1 MKKFTFYI
9 GFHSP
14 DTKVKEEIVF
24 KNEEFE
30 DRGRALKLLR
40 ALKEIYKYLT
50 KGHIDD

>member
-1 MKKFTFYI
+1 M

-14 DTKVKEEIVF
+14 DGKDKDEVVF

-30 DRGRALKLLR
+30 DKGRVLKLLR

-50 KGHIDD
+50 KGHLND